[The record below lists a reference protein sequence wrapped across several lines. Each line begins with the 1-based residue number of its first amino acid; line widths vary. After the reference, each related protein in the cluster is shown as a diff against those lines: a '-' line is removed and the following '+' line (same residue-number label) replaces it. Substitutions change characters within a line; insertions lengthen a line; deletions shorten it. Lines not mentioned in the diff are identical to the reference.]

1 MSLLAPVTL
10 QHGQKTWPSAMPPPP
25 ATVLYVPC
33 LPCTPTIASAP
44 SSRPITPTPRS
55 SIPTGTLTGRW
66 PSEPRALAA
75 RGVTAIDGRGK
86 PAQGASVDGG
96 TSGCAG
102 CFGGGFTWASPQTVG
117 PPPPTSQVPP
127 EACGSRGLA
136 FRDPRMLRMES
147 APVPSGL
154 FHTADPFVPLRSGR
168 HSLVISRTCGGP
180 PIASSRVV
188 VQHGINA
195 ASLMHDDKGDHDVAT
210 ALGRQLWEDDVRAR
224 SSSAQRHTDAPQ
236 VSAGDD
242 SSNSK
247 PLVRSE
253 SDFFLQQST
262 REPSQMLFQPKLLEP
277 RTNSHVGEV
286 AESAGFDDF
295 QRSQEHLARCAKSCQ
310 RYAEAVDRARVGVEE
325 AERRAAETEA
335 LWTHLDEKEQ
345 RCRAFG
351 KCHQR
356 GRTREHL
363 DARLQ
368 ELQAQKTKA
377 ASDLAQA
384 QSRATSQKRAS
395 DELQHLLRS
404 ASVASTEALRVV
416 RRKRLVMTEGHDHSP
431 NRRRP
436 RSNSPPKSSSQGFL
450 HETQPTAHAR
460 SSSPRCRAR
469 SEEGLS
475 CHQSM
480 RPRARITS
488 W

>member
-310 RYAEAVDRARVGVEE
+310 RLSGELRRRKHCGHISTRRSSVVVRSGNATSGVE
-325 AERRAAETEA
+325 
-335 LWTHLDEKEQ
+335 
-345 RCRAFG
+345 
-351 KCHQR
+351 R
-356 GRTREHL
+356 G
-363 DARLQ
+363 
-368 ELQAQKTKA
+368 
-377 ASDLAQA
+377 S
-384 QSRATSQKRAS
+384 TSTPGCKS
-395 DELQHLLRS
+395 C
-404 ASVASTEALRVV
+404 
-416 RRKRLVMTEGHDHSP
+416 RRKRLKLLPTWHRP
-431 NRRRP
+431 NREP
-436 RSNSPPKSSSQGFL
+436 RLRKGRATNFSISYAAPAWLPPKHCES
-450 HETQPTAHAR
+450 
-460 SSSPRCRAR
+460 
-469 SEEGLS
+469 
-475 CHQSM
+475 
-480 RPRARITS
+480 
-488 W
+488 